1 MFFLVCWNCE
11 VKEKCYQAHV
21 MNLLLFFILESV
33 SMIIVLICYKNMT
46 VFSKSVS
53 SFLFVQ
59 EILYMV
65 MLDYLLR
72 YITSVSKS
80 GQKLVLSMTVAYS
93 HDVNL
98 RTSYFSIISF
108 CLYAW
113 ETRHLRYN
121 IGKLWETWG
130 YKFASIHHFN
140 SEIAVLHIDETP
152 VKGCVRYIFASLFC
166 LSEREHLW
174 NKEKC
179 FLFYFESSFHPWHN
193 QILNF
198 QIVKCHDFIKCSSIK
213 HKTHFIE

>member
-1 MFFLVCWNCE
+1 
-11 VKEKCYQAHV
+11 

-108 CLYAW
+108 CLYA
-113 ETRHLRYN
+113 
-121 IGKLWETWG
+121 
-130 YKFASIHHFN
+130 
-140 SEIAVLHIDETP
+140 
-152 VKGCVRYIFASLFC
+152 
-166 LSEREHLW
+166 
-174 NKEKC
+174 
-179 FLFYFESSFHPWHN
+179 
-193 QILNF
+193 
-198 QIVKCHDFIKCSSIK
+198 
-213 HKTHFIE
+213 